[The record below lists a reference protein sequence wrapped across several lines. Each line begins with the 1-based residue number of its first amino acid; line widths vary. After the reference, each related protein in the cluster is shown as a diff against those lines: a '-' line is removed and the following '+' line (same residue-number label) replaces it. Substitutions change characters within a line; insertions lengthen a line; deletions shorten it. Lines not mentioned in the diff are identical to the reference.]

1 MFPVLFF
8 QFHNQFHSLTKL
20 VLPMSSL
27 QNVIIVGAGGKLGPH
42 ILRAFDSDSHFKV
55 SILSRAGSASTFPS
69 HLKVHIVGDDYP
81 QADLL
86 EAFKG
91 QDVVIS
97 TIATANAAE
106 QKKLI
111 DASVQTGVKR
121 FVPSEFGCDVRNENG
136 FKVIPQYFGG
146 KVETVEYLKSK
157 ESEGLTWTTFVTGSF
172 FEL

>member
-1 MFPVLFF
+1 
-8 QFHNQFHSLTKL
+8 
-20 VLPMSSL
+20 MSSL
-27 QNVIIVGAGGKLGPH
+27 HNVIVVGAGGHLGPH
-42 ILRAFDSDSHFKV
+42 VLRAFDSDSHFKV
-55 SILSRAGSASTFPS
+55 SILSRASSAATFPS
-69 HLKVHIVGDDYP
+69 HLRVHTVGDDYP

-97 TIATANAAE
+97 TIATASAGV

-111 DASVQTGVKR
+111 DASVQAGVKR
-121 FVPSEFGCDVRNENG
+121 FVPSEFGCNVRNEKG
-136 FKVIPQYFGG
+136 FQVIPQYFGG
-146 KVETVEYLKSK
+146 KVDTVDYLKSK